1 MKFIART
8 KNYSLTEQY
17 SGGGQ
22 NQVGLHKLI
31 KASTTR
37 HKTKTRGFS
46 GKHQTILPRLLPG
59 DFLPFWWRL
68 LEERTKLIV
77 ERFFAEAQNLEWYCT
92 KGVRYALFRSG
103 TVIVV
108 VAVR

>member
-1 MKFIART
+1 LKFIART

-77 ERFFAEAQNLEWYCT
+77 ERFFAEAQKFGMVLYQRCAICF
-92 KGVRYALFRSG
+92 V
-103 TVIVV
+103 
-108 VAVR
+108 